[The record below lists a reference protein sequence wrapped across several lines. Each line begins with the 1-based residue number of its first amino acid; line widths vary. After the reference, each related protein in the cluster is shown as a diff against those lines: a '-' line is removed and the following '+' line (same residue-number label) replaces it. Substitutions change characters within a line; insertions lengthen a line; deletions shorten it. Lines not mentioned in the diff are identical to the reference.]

1 MPFCLYICAMRLLIL
16 LYLFLC
22 LPVSARAD
30 SVVIETRDGQHHSF
44 QMEVARTP
52 EAIERGLMFR
62 TSLPP
67 NSGMIF
73 IFDRAQSVRFWM
85 RNTLIPLDMLFI
97 KADGTIAKVH
107 ARAKPQDLTPIP
119 SETDVI
125 AVIEING
132 GRAESLGIGAGS
144 RILSSD
150 IPEFLVR

>member
-1 MPFCLYICAMRLLIL
+1 MPIYLYICDMRLLIL
-16 LYLFLC
+16 LCFFLFL
-22 LPVSARAD
+22 PFSAHAD
-30 SVVIETRDGQHHSF
+30 SVVIETREGLRHSL
-44 QMEVARTP
+44 QLEVARTP

-67 NSGMIF
+67 DSGMIF
-73 IFDRAQSVRFWM
+73 MFEQPQSVRFWM

-119 SETDVI
+119 SETEVI

-132 GRAESLGIGAGS
+132 GRAETLGIGAGS